1 MHTLVVVPTFNEAE
15 NIEVLLTRVRAAVP
29 SADILVV
36 DDNSPD
42 GTGDL
47 AEKVSPYLRPLYDAL
62 YEKAGAELG
71 QIKVLRRPRKEGL
84 GNAYRAGFRQGL
96 DSGYKVLV
104 QMDADLSHD
113 PDVIPLLLAKVAEGA
128 DVAIGSRYVPG
139 GATPNWPT
147 HRKLLSR
154 YGNRYSGWALGLKLR
169 DVTAGFRAYT
179 AEILEAVKFDDT
191 QASGYAFQ
199 TEVGYRISKW
209 GGKITEVPITFTDR
223 ERGTSKMSGR
233 IIVESVLLP
242 WKLVARPR
250 IGTLPGAH

>member
-47 AEKVSPYLRPLYDAL
+47 AEKTG
-62 YEKAGAELG
+62 EKLG
-71 QIKVLRRPRKEGL
+71 QITVLRRPRKEGL

-96 DSGYKVLV
+96 DAGYKVLV

-191 QASGYAFQ
+191 QANGYAFQ

-209 GGKITEVPITFTDR
+209 GGKITEVPITFRDR

-233 IIVESVLLP
+233 IMAESMT
-242 WKLVARPR
+242 LVTWWGLRLRGERLRARVKR
-250 IGTLPGAH
+250 G

>member
-1 MHTLVVVPTFNEAE
+1 
-15 NIEVLLTRVRAAVP
+15 VLHR
-29 SADILVV
+29 
-36 DDNSPD
+36 
-42 GTGDL
+42 TG
-47 AEKVSPYLRPLYDAL
+47 
-62 YEKAGAELG
+62 
-71 QIKVLRRPRKEGL
+71 RRGL
-84 GNAYRAGFRQGL
+84 GRSYVDGFRRALEQGATH
-96 DSGYKVLV
+96 VV

-139 GATPNWPT
+139 GSTPNWPT
-147 HRKLLSR
+147 HRKMLSR

-191 QASGYAFQ
+191 QANGYAFQ

-233 IIVESVLLP
+233 IMAESMT
-242 WKLVARPR
+242 LVTWWGLRLR
-250 IGTLPGAH
+250 GERLRSRLRKG